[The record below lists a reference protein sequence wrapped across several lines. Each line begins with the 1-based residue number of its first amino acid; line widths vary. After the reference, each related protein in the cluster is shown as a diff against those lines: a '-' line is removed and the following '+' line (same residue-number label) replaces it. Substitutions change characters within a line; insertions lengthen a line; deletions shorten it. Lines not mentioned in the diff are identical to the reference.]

1 MRNERTSAGPAY
13 WAAAVPVNT
22 KMPVPMIAPMPME
35 IRLKGP
41 SARASVCSPSA
52 NASARRSS
60 MDLRANRLTKSYLP
74 RWRAPIRVRRRYR
87 SPLPRRHPLRSAA
100 RLSVETRVRVQYSR
114 ERSAQGRPDRRGRGT
129 AGQDDPCS
137 GTGQIDGEVE
147 RAPGDVTRAT
157 RGPGLRLQCSLTR
170 SADSNALGAGA
181 PLHAARLIPTRLEV
195 RHRPGG
201 EGLDRGV
208 VGPHDARVGP
218 HTHVRAVRA
227 RAGNRHPVRR
237 RTSPD
242 QTGACERANEDRP

>member
-1 MRNERTSAGPAY
+1 M
-13 WAAAVPVNT
+13 
-22 KMPVPMIAPMPME
+22 
-35 IRLKGP
+35 
-41 SARASVCSPSA
+41 
-52 NASARRSS
+52 
-60 MDLRANRLTKSYLP
+60 
-74 RWRAPIRVRRRYR
+74 
-87 SPLPRRHPLRSAA
+87 
-100 RLSVETRVRVQYSR
+100 
-114 ERSAQGRPDRRGRGT
+114 
-129 AGQDDPCS
+129 
-137 GTGQIDGEVE
+137 
-147 RAPGDVTRAT
+147 TRAT

-181 PLHAARLIPTRLEV
+181 PLHAARLIPTRLEL

-242 QTGACERANEDRP
+242 QTGACERANEDRPEETQGESQTFVRHGEKVSHCPGYERTAVWGNAGG